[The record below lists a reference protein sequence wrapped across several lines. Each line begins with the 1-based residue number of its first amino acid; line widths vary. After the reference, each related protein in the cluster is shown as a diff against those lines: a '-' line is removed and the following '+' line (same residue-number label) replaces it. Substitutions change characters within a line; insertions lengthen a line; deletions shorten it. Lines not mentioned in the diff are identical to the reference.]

1 MGDIM
6 KKQELELSDV
16 IANVKQ
22 GIQYLDKGIKSG
34 LDYTILIG
42 PTGAGKS
49 TLTNVLTGHKIKTD
63 KVNEKKVFVV
73 DGESLIKI
81 GHTNQSETM
90 HPNIVG
96 AYIDCPGFGDTDPTK
111 ELQNAIYIK
120 RVFESNNKEKILI
133 VTEYSSIFSEKAK
146 SFIKLLK
153 NIDDS
158 MGNNFLKFSKQ
169 FGLCV
174 SKVPSDEYDQEVT
187 DNPSKISEIIQG
199 QLNESTYKE
208 GVDLIKSLEDR
219 MFFFMKNDS
228 HSSIEKKLKTLM
240 TKIDFGN
247 KIPVFPILSLEG
259 ESAINSM
266 IEEVFSRTIKLDK
279 EAVNKYIDKTK
290 DDFKISE
297 DTTFPSIMTKL
308 KGHNADTYSNL
319 LNSVVSEIKSTNRM
333 DKLIDKLLEFTDK
346 VKGILTLST
355 DCLESVKI
363 IAKIYP
369 KSDELSQNYK
379 LKIADIFLPVMKFEK
394 KICDLLKNVNIMDYD
409 WSKLKD
415 MTTSSNITKGLIITG
430 GVIGS
435 VALGAVT
442 GGAFFVYEG
451 IIAGGALIVGGS
463 ATIGFTVLWNK
474 AAESCDAY
482 EESHQEVIPVVQHL
496 KDCYKKMPD
505 KFAKLWAVSH
515 NPEKSEYLPDL
526 QIVLMGTQN
535 DDYNSEYNDVFGN

>member
-1 MGDIM
+1 M
-6 KKQELELSDV
+6 KPSTRLKLSDV

-22 GIQYLDKGIKSG
+22 GVQYLDKEIKPSVN
-34 LDYTILIG
+34 YTILIG

-73 DGESLIKI
+73 DGESFIKI

-90 HPNIVG
+90 HPNIEG

-120 RVFESNNKEKILI
+120 RVFDSNNKEKILI
-133 VTEYSSIFSEKAK
+133 VTEYSSVFSEKAK

-187 DNPSKISEIIQG
+187 DSPSKISEILQG
-199 QLNESTYKE
+199 QLNQSTYKE
-208 GVDLIKSLEDR
+208 GAALIESLGDR

-228 HSSIEKKLKTLM
+228 HTSVEKKLKTLM

-247 KIPVFPILSLEG
+247 RIPVSPVLSLEG
-259 ESAINSM
+259 ELAIDSM
-266 IEEVFSRTIKLDK
+266 IEEVFSRTIELDK
-279 EAVNKYIDKTK
+279 QAVNKYINKTK

-297 DTTFPSIMTKL
+297 DTTFLSIMTKL
-308 KGHNADTYSNL
+308 KEHKSDTYSNL
-319 LNSVVSEIKSTNRM
+319 LKKVVSEIKNTNGM
-333 DKLIDKLLEFTDK
+333 DKLVDELLGFTDK
-346 VKGILTLST
+346 VKEMLTLSN
-355 DCLESVKI
+355 DRLESVKI

-379 LKIADIFLPVMKFEK
+379 LKIADIFSPLIKFEE
-394 KICDLLKNVNIMDYD
+394 KICDLLNNVKIMDHDWENLKTLTTPSNIM
-409 WSKLKD
+409 
-415 MTTSSNITKGLIITG
+415 KGLIITG

-435 VALGAVT
+435 VGLGIAT

-451 IIAGGALIVGGS
+451 IVAGALLVGGTG
-463 ATIGFTVLWNK
+463 ATIGFTLLWNK
-474 AAESCDAY
+474 AAENCNAY
-482 EESHQEVIPVVQHL
+482 EESHPEVLQDANEL
-496 KDCYKKMPD
+496 KYYYKGMPD
-505 KFAKLWAVSH
+505 KFAKLWAASH
-515 NPEKSEYLPDL
+515 NPENSKYLPDL
-526 QIVLMGTQN
+526 QIVLIGTQN